1 MATGSTPSPYPP
13 VSFHSIRALSFISS
27 IIVSGIVGWFW
38 YQLRHDDFKIPW
50 TFLLILAASGLT
62 GVSLILTTVIYTC
75 ACLSPLFNLVLNVPL
90 SIFWITGFSL
100 LTWNTVGALSHSCS
114 TSNWG
119 DSDGVMICRRYKASY
134 SFIVLGVLSSVAMI
148 IVDVRAR
155 VKQNT
160 LRRYVAM
167 DDSKLR
173 LVEEQQGDYPN
184 WPTAYSRQTSRGYHD
199 NDGEVPYGVDPDGR
213 QPQDDSRQHN
223 SGQILG
229 TAQGERESSPY
240 AKARSRGG
248 SGGGS
253 SKSLPPPTMAPNM
266 SLHSVLAVLILSIDT
281 PADSSR
287 LFAKY
292 YAAPHTNPQHPLPP
306 QSYST
311 LKEQKVFE
319 KGLLE
324 KTAKQTSDVILY
336 DNKVVV
342 FKAESD
348 VMLYVV
354 GSADEN
360 EILLYNVVLA
370 LRDTLSILLKN
381 STDKRTIIE
390 NYDLVTLAIDEIVDD
405 GIVLETDPVMVAT
418 RVSKAPA
425 QDAPNMKNIDLSEQ
439 GIQNLWEF
447 GKKQGI
453 EFVRRNL

>member
-1 MATGSTPSPYPP
+1 MATGSKPSPYPLVP
-13 VSFHSIRALSFISS
+13 FYSIRALSLISS
-27 IIVSGIVGWFW
+27 VIVSGIIGWFW

-62 GVSLILTTVIYTC
+62 GVSLILTTVIHTC
-75 ACLSPLFNLVLNVPL
+75 AYLSPLFNLVLNVPL
-90 SIFWITGFSL
+90 SILWIVGFSL

-119 DSDGVMICRRYKASY
+119 DSDGVMICRYYKANY
-134 SFIVLGVLSSVAMI
+134 SFIVIGVLSSVAMI
-148 IVDVRAR
+148 IVDIRAR
-155 VKQNT
+155 VKQKT

-167 DDSKLR
+167 SDSKSK
-173 LVEEQQGDYPN
+173 LVEEQQGDDPN
-184 WPTAYSRQTSRGYHD
+184 WSTMHSRQTSTGYHD
-199 NDGEVPYGVDPDGR
+199 EDGEVPYGVNPDGR
-213 QPQDDSRQHN
+213 RPQDDN
-223 SGQILG
+223 
-229 TAQGERESSPY
+229 
-240 AKARSRGG
+240 
-248 SGGGS
+248 
-253 SKSLPPPTMAPNM
+253 
-266 SLHSVLAVLILSIDT
+266 T

-287 LFAKY
+287 LFANY
-292 YAAPHTNPQHPLPP
+292 YAPPHTNPLHPSPP
-306 QSYST
+306 QPYST
-311 LKEQKVFE
+311 LKEQKAFE

-381 STDKRTIIE
+381 STDKRTIVE

-418 RVSKAPA
+418 RVSKPPA